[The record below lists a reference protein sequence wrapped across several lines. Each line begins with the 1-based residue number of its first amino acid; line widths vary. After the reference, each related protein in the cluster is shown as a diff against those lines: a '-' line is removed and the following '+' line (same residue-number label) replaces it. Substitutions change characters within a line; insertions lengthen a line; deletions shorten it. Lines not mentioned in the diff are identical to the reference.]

1 VNFSIACPVD
11 GQIEVALEDI
21 DTVVLRAPG
30 QAEVIF
36 SCPRCGLGVSVLVQI
51 PGFLMTTIDGMAFD
65 TDRNPGSL
73 ASIVALVGAE
83 VDDAGLGSTPPDLP
97 LKDTG
102 EHIEAYCE
110 YFRRQ
115 LTEVDDV
122 KDILREFDMVE

>member
-1 VNFSIACPVD
+1 VNLDISCPVD

-21 DTVVLRAPG
+21 DSVVLRAPDR
-30 QAEVIF
+30 AEVIF
-36 SCPRCGLGVSVLVQI
+36 SCPRCGLGISVLVQI
-51 PGFLMTTIDGMAFD
+51 PGFLMATVDGMAFE
-65 TDRNPGSL
+65 TDRDPGSL

-83 VDDAGLGSTPPDLP
+83 VDAAGLSSTPPDLCP
-97 LKDTG
+97 KDS
-102 EHIEAYCE
+102 EERIEAYCE